1 MYYTSM
7 PYRTFASN
15 EYYHCYNRGT
25 DKRIIFN
32 DRQDYKY
39 FLKSMRAYNTA
50 EVRGKLR
57 LHKNTETSV
66 EPPITILSYCL
77 LPNHFHLLLRSNI
90 ENGISKYM
98 QRLGV
103 GYTMYFNKKYE
114 RSGGLFQ
121 GTFKAKH
128 VATDQDLRQV
138 FSYVVLNNKVH
149 GISDKALYRVAQNNH
164 DSVVRDLVLNYTQ
177 QQQVEAVQIIKELR
191 LGFDE

>member
-1 MYYTSM
+1 
-7 PYRTFASN
+7 
-15 EYYHCYNRGT
+15 
-25 DKRIIFN
+25 
-32 DRQDYKY
+32 
-39 FLKSMRAYNTA
+39 
-50 EVRGKLR
+50 
-57 LHKNTETSV
+57 
-66 EPPITILSYCL
+66 
-77 LPNHFHLLLRSNI
+77 LLLRSNI

-149 GISDKALYRVAQNNH
+149 GISDTALYRVAQNNH